1 LFLEESVRS
10 LVETG
15 VLVGER
21 GAYRL
26 GKDPMAIQVPATVQ
40 AILAARIDRLPPD
53 DKQLLQTASVIGKDV
68 PCALLLGVSEMGED
82 DLRRALA
89 RLQAAELVYEAKLFP
104 DLEYTFKHALTHE
117 VAYGSLLQDHRRALH
132 ARIVEGIERVYADRL
147 AEHIDRLA
155 HHVFRGEVW
164 HKALHYLRQ
173 TDLPA
178 SQPSVDA
185 LKICLGGVMSR
196 GHLSWWRGEHEQAVT
211 LARREQTLAASF
223 GNFGFTVAANFQL
236 GQAYHSLG
244 EYAKAAEVLERNVTL
259 LEGDLRQEMFGLAGL
274 PSVFSRAWLAL
285 CLAEQGG
292 FEEAAAHAEEA
303 VAIAEAENHAF
314 SLVVAHA
321 GRGMLH
327 GRHGDYAKAI
337 ESLERGLAIS
347 HVSDIPLLFPL
358 IAAPLGW
365 VYARAGRHDEG
376 LRLLKDAA
384 QRAEAMEFAAN
395 HALRLAWLAE
405 VYLLSGDG
413 DAAKRLAL
421 RALELA
427 RRHGERGHQAY
438 VLGLLGELET
448 KESVPDIERAA
459 EHYRA
464 ALTLAET
471 LGMQPLAAAL
481 ANCLP

>member
-1 LFLEESVRS
+1 
-10 LVETG
+10 
-15 VLVGER
+15 
-21 GAYRL
+21 
-26 GKDPMAIQVPATVQ
+26 MAIQVPATVQ

-68 PCALLLGVSEMGED
+68 PWALLLEVSELPED

-117 VAYGSLLQDHRRALH
+117 VTYGSLLQDHRRALH
-132 ARIVEGIERVYADRL
+132 ARIVDGIERVYADRL
-147 AEHIDRLA
+147 VEHIDRLA

-164 HKALHYLRQ
+164 HKALRYLRQ
-173 TDLPA
+173 TGPPA
-178 SQPSVDA
+178 SQQSSDA
-185 LKICLGGVMSR
+185 LKICLGGTESS
-196 GHLSWWRGEHEQAVT
+196 GHPWWRGEYDRAVT
-211 LARREQTLAASF
+211 LARQEQTMAASF
-223 GNFGFTVAANFQL
+223 GNFGLTIGANFRL

-244 EYAKAAEVLERNVTL
+244 EYAKAAEALERNVTL

-285 CLAEQGG
+285 CLAEQGR
-292 FEEAAAHAEEA
+292 FDEAAAHTEEA

-314 SLVVAHA
+314 SLIVVHA

-347 HVSDIPLLFPL
+347 HVSDIPVLFPL

-376 LRLLKDAA
+376 LRLLQDAV

-395 HALRLAWLAE
+395 HALRLAWRAE
-405 VYLLSGDG
+405 VYLLAGDG

-421 RALELA
+421 RALELT

-438 VLGLLGELET
+438 VLGLLGELAM
-448 KESVPDIERAA
+448 KESVPDVEQAA

-464 ALTLAET
+464 ALALAQM

-481 ANCLP
+481 ARPLP

>member
-1 LFLEESVRS
+1 
-10 LVETG
+10 
-15 VLVGER
+15 
-21 GAYRL
+21 
-26 GKDPMAIQVPATVQ
+26 
-40 AILAARIDRLPPD
+40 
-53 DKQLLQTASVIGKDV
+53 
-68 PCALLLGVSEMGED
+68 
-82 DLRRALA
+82 
-89 RLQAAELVYEAKLFP
+89 
-104 DLEYTFKHALTHE
+104 
-117 VAYGSLLQDHRRALH
+117 
-132 ARIVEGIERVYADRL
+132 
-147 AEHIDRLA
+147 
-155 HHVFRGEVW
+155 
-164 HKALHYLRQ
+164 
-173 TDLPA
+173 
-178 SQPSVDA
+178 
-185 LKICLGGVMSR
+185 LKICLGGIMSH

-285 CLAEQGG
+285 CLAEQGR
-292 FEEAAAHAEEA
+292 FDEAAVQAEEA
-303 VAIAEAENHAF
+303 VAIAETENHAL

-347 HVSDIPLLFPL
+347 HVSGIPPLFPL
-358 IAAPLGW
+358 VAAPLGW

-376 LRLLKDAA
+376 LRLLQDAV

-405 VYLLSGDG
+405 VYLLAGDG

-421 RALELA
+421 RALDLA

-438 VLGLLGELET
+438 VLGLLGELAM
-448 KESVPDIERAA
+448 KESVPDVEQAA

-464 ALTLAET
+464 ALALAQM

-481 ANCLP
+481 ASSLP